1 MTTKFVAV
9 CIEDDDD
16 IRLLFRHVVGG
27 LGGALIEAVNAHDG
41 LLAIQRHQPHL
52 MLLVTPA
59 KETNMSKALP
69 GKSGWAV
76 VDEMHADQEMQD
88 IPVIVVSI
96 RDQAEEQFRGQHVD
110 WVEDYITKPFGMAEL
125 EASIKKALGF

>member
-16 IRLLFRHVVGG
+16 IRLLFRHVVGW
-27 LGGALIEAVNAHDG
+27 LGGVLIEAVNVNDG

-52 MLLVTPA
+52 VLLDL
-59 KETNMSKALP
+59 ALP

-76 VDEMHADQEMQD
+76 VDEMHADQEMPD
-88 IPVIVVSI
+88 IPIIVVSI
-96 RDQAEEQFRGQHVD
+96 RDQAEEQFEGQHVD

-125 EASIKKALGF
+125 ESSIKKALGF

>member
-41 LLAIQRHQPHL
+41 LLAIRRHQPHL
-52 MLLVTPA
+52 ILLDL
-59 KETNMSKALP
+59 ALP

-76 VDEMHADQEMQD
+76 VDEMHADQDMQD

>member
-27 LGGALIEAVNAHDG
+27 LGGVLIEAVNANDG
-41 LLAIQRHQPHL
+41 LRAIQRHQPHL
-52 MLLVTPA
+52 ILLDL
-59 KETNMSKALP
+59 ALP
-69 GKSGWAV
+69 GKSGWVV
-76 VDEMHADQEMQD
+76 VDGMHADQEMQD

-96 RDQAEEQFRGQHVD
+96 RDQAEEQFKGQHVD

-125 EASIKKALGF
+125 EASINKALGF